1 MLQGIRNCLTGGRSR
16 ACRAL
21 ERALSQCAAL
31 FVIATALISAA
42 PAVRADTEE
51 VIVAQAGPLYP
62 MFGEGYGVTKYIEAL
77 TGLFAIHPAF
87 RGQVELKVFDK
98 GILYATQEA
107 NIEAVSIG
115 AIQLSYCVPHMLES
129 YDSAFKVASAPGLFD
144 DFAHFKRAMQTKV
157 WRDVH
162 ARLAEKSGLRILK
175 WLFNAGELYL
185 FSTVPINEIDDLRGR
200 KIRHPGGE
208 GWALAIEGLGAHPIA
223 IPYTEVVTSLQT
235 NLISGLITDFAG
247 GADYFNLAKLA
258 PHAVIVPVTIQPIC
272 FVANTSWWESLS
284 SVQRAAIEE
293 TFETLS
299 ASVFYDNLTRSK
311 IAEWQNNADLNVVYP
326 DNAAHWQETMR
337 KGVRS
342 LLAEVDPSL
351 VQAILDSRTRD

>member
-1 MLQGIRNCLTGGRSR
+1 MLQGIRNCLTGRLSR
-16 ACRAL
+16 PCRVL
-21 ERALSQCAAL
+21 VRTLSRRAAL
-31 FVIATALISAA
+31 FVMATALTCAA

-51 VIVAQAGPLYP
+51 VIIAQAGPLYP
-62 MFGEGYGVTKYIEAL
+62 MFGEGYGVTKYIEAI

-87 RGQVELKVFDK
+87 RDQVELKVFDK

-115 AIQLSYCVPHMLES
+115 AIQLSYCAPHMLES
-129 YDSAFKVASAPGLFD
+129 YEPAFKVASAPGLFD
-144 DFAHFKRAMQTKV
+144 DFAHFERAMQTTV

-200 KIRHPGGE
+200 KIRHPGGD

-247 GADYFNLAKLA
+247 GADYFDLAKLA
-258 PHAVIVPVTIQPIC
+258 PHTVIVPVTIQPIC

-284 SVQRAAIEE
+284 SVQRSAIEE
-293 TFETLS
+293 TFETLN
-299 ASVFYDNLTRSK
+299 ASVFYDNLTRNK
-311 IAEWQNNADLNVVYP
+311 IAEWQNDADLNVVYP

-337 KGVRS
+337 TGVRS
-342 LLAEVDPSL
+342 LLAEVDSSL
-351 VQAILDSRTRD
+351 VQAILDSRGRD